1 MKLHWK
7 EAKAEFLLPS
17 GRPADT
23 IWTKMTREVGQVSL
37 NTDQLEHLF
46 ELKSLDAKAKE
57 STNQKQDGSKKEITI
72 LDPKRSN
79 AINIGRTS
87 LPGSTETIKNAILTM
102 DGTILNREAI
112 EKLLNTMMPTDEEK
126 TKIFE
131 AQLSNTADI
140 PLGSAEQFLLAMGSI
155 SELSPRL
162 KLWLFKLDYETV
174 ESEIGEPLSDLM
186 KGIEE
191 LRKNK
196 TFKYILATLLSIGNF
211 LNGSE
216 AQGFTIEYLSRVAE
230 VKDTV
235 HKHTLLHHLG
245 NYVIEK
251 FPDATDLYSDIG
263 EISRCSRVD
272 WDELEAKL
280 GGLEFDCKA
289 SMDHLK
295 AIVKHDFTM
304 PSRVKLQEFLSDSA
318 RRIIILKKVS
328 RRIMNRF
335 NKFLLYLGYSPD
347 SIRDVKVQSFC
358 KTISEFALEYR
369 TTREKVLQ
377 LREKKANQR
386 ERKKTRGKMIVE
398 SGNFASKAKPAT
410 VKEEEEETDEL
421 NKILQNGS
429 ATTRLFKPRK
439 RASHDTRASEKST
452 TLTKDA
458 RKLSNGDVL
467 CDDPLLES
475 VLLSVTMAPSE
486 QRPRE
491 RRRARNTDR
500 KSLRRTLKTGLTS
513 EEMEVINKKS

>member
-1 MKLHWK
+1 M
-7 EAKAEFLLPS
+7 
-17 GRPADT
+17 
-23 IWTKMTREVGQVSL
+23 
-37 NTDQLEHLF
+37 
-46 ELKSLDAKAKE
+46 
-57 STNQKQDGSKKEITI
+57 DGS
-72 LDPKRSN
+72 
-79 AINIGRTS
+79 
-87 LPGSTETIKNAILTM
+87 
-102 DGTILNREAI
+102 ILNREAI
-112 EKLLNTMMPTDEEK
+112 EKLLTTMMPTDEEK

-140 PLGSAEQFLLAMGSI
+140 PLGTAEQFLLAMGSI
-155 SELSPRL
+155 SELYSRL
-162 KLWLFKLDYETV
+162 KLWLFKLDYETI

-191 LRKNK
+191 LRRNK
-196 TFKYILATLLSIGNF
+196 TFKYILTTLLSIGNF

-216 AQGFTIEYLSRVAE
+216 AQGFTIEYLSRVTD

-245 NYVIEK
+245 NIVIEK

-263 EISRCSRVD
+263 AISRCSKVD
-272 WDELEAKL
+272 WDELVVKL
-280 GGLEFDCKA
+280 DGLELDCKA

-318 RRIIILKKVS
+318 RRIIILQNVYT
-328 RRIMNRF
+328 RIMNRF
-335 NKFLLYLGYSPD
+335 NKFLLYLGYSPE
-347 SIRDVKVQSFC
+347 SIKDVKVQFFC

-398 SGNFASKAKPAT
+398 TGNFASKAKPAT
-410 VKEEEEETDEL
+410 VHEEETDDL
-421 NKILQNGS
+421 NKMLLNGS
-429 ATTRLFKPRK
+429 TTTMLFKPRK
-439 RASHDTRASEKST
+439 RVSHDTRPSEKSKT
-452 TLTKDA
+452 STKDA
-458 RKLSNGDVL
+458 RKLSNPDVL
-467 CDDPLLES
+467 VDDPLLECA
-475 VLLSVTMAPSE
+475 LSVSMAASE
-486 QRPRE
+486 QKPRE

-513 EEMEVINKKS
+513 EEMAVINQKA